1 MNGISEILGIN
12 FVVIGPTLALLFT
25 TLVLLFC
32 TITISTPVYVK
43 KYISFVGILITLFTI
58 FLKFGL
64 FARDGI
70 ASYFSEKILLDEFSL
85 VGNVLIGL
93 ILLLTF
99 NSFWK
104 TSEGIDNK
112 TTEALIL
119 ILIEELTQKDFSQL
133 KLN

>member
-32 TITISTPVYVK
+32 TITISTPIYVK

-64 FARDGI
+64 FARDG
-70 ASYFSEKILLDEFSL
+70 
-85 VGNVLIGL
+85 
-93 ILLLTF
+93 
-99 NSFWK
+99 SFLFFRED
-104 TSEGIDNK
+104 TS
-112 TTEALIL
+112 
-119 ILIEELTQKDFSQL
+119 
-133 KLN
+133 

>member
-64 FARDGI
+64 FA
-70 ASYFSEKILLDEFSL
+70 
-85 VGNVLIGL
+85 
-93 ILLLTF
+93 
-99 NSFWK
+99 
-104 TSEGIDNK
+104 
-112 TTEALIL
+112 
-119 ILIEELTQKDFSQL
+119 
-133 KLN
+133 